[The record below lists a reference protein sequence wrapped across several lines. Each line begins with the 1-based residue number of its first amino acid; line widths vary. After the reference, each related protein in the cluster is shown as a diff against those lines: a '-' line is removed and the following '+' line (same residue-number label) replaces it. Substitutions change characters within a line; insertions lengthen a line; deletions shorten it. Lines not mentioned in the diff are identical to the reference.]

1 MGCNRIIAISCCTL
15 NRAEE
20 QSILEMTTLLEKSN
34 DLHAKVK
41 LIDSMYLYSDLSVE
55 RIAKKVRMDI
65 VDVQKIID
73 NLIRKDA
80 LEVIYEEGNI
90 PVGQIMRK
98 DVASLDVSNSALDA
112 ATLMI
117 QKGVGC
123 IVVTAK
129 GKPFGM
135 VTERDIL
142 CELTVF
148 DKRLAE
154 LSLGV
159 IASRPLVY
167 ASPLDTVENVADIM
181 MKNSIRRI
189 PVVQDGKLVGMVVAR
204 DLAMLLSSTKR
215 PGLAKA
221 ILEAVSR
228 SRKV

>member
-1 MGCNRIIAISCCTL
+1 MECNRIIAISCCTL
-15 NRAEE
+15 NRNGG
-20 QSILEMTTLLEKSN
+20 QFTLEMTAMIGNSN
-34 DLHAKVK
+34 ELHAKAK
-41 LIDSMYLYSDLSVE
+41 FIDSLYLYSDPSVE
-55 RIAKKVRMDI
+55 RIAKTVGIDV
-65 VDVQKIID
+65 VDVKKIID
-73 NLIRKDA
+73 NLVRKDA
-80 LEVIYEEGNI
+80 PEVIYGEGSI

-98 DVASLDVSNSALDA
+98 DVTSLDVSNSALDA

-129 GKPFGM
+129 GRPFGM

-142 CELTVF
+142 CEAVVY

-154 LSLGV
+154 LSLVV

-167 ASPLDTVENVADIM
+167 ASPLDTVEQVANIM

-221 ILEAVSR
+221 YT
-228 SRKV
+228 